1 MQANVELPMKKL
13 WIDFNT
19 FCGMYGISIYNG
31 DCLEVMDLMIED
43 GRKYELILC
52 DLPYGTTACKW
63 DTIIPFDKLW
73 ERYNKLIK
81 PNGAIVL
88 FGTEPF
94 SSHLRLSNLKKWK
107 YDWTWDKIT
116 ARGHLVAKVRPMQQT
131 EIISVFGNEKI
142 NYYPQMID
150 RPKDKIMTSWEC
162 GRTEIV
168 GGGKQHKENIKPKV
182 YDQWYPKTLLRY
194 SAANTSNH
202 KRHQTEKPVELLKY
216 LIETY
221 TKQGESILDNCIG
234 CGSTAV
240 AALETGRNCDGI
252 ELDGTHYEQASRR
265 LNELIC
271 DKRDKEYG
279 YGKYANLF
287 TI

>member
-1 MQANVELPMKKL
+1 MKKM
-13 WIDFNT
+13 WIDYNT
-19 FCGMYGISIYNG
+19 FCGMYGITIYNG
-31 DCLEVMDLMIED
+31 DCLDIMDLMIEE
-43 GRKYELILC
+43 GKKFEMILC

-63 DTIIPFDKLW
+63 DVIIPFDKLW

-94 SSHLRLSNLKKWK
+94 SSHLRLSNLKNWK

-131 EIISVFGNEKI
+131 EIISVFGNDKI
-142 NYYPQMID
+142 NYFPKMIK
-150 RPKDKIMTSWEC
+150 RPDDKIKFSKEYA
-162 GRTEIV
+162 RTEII
-168 GGGKQHKENIKPKV
+168 GGGKQHEKNIKLKT
-182 YDQWYPKTLLRY
+182 YDEWYPKTLLRY
-194 SAANTSNH
+194 SAANTSNN
-202 KRHQTEKPVELLKY
+202 KLHQTEKPVELLKY

-221 TKQGESILDNCIG
+221 TKKGDAILDNCIG

-240 AALETGRNCDGI
+240 AALETERICDGI
-252 ELDGTHYEQASRR
+252 ELDKKHYDVAVNR
-265 LNELIC
+265 LTELCC
-271 DKRDKEYG
+271 DKRDKEFG

-287 TI
+287 TNL